1 MSKSMNKYH
10 KCIQELGKLPGWV
23 KVGALAV
30 GVGVGGGGWS
40 PSDGQYARAGKYKVQ
55 IKSQEPVESGPS
67 GWVDFEVMDENTGV
81 MGSCRWFV
89 EQRNR
94 AITVTKSKNL
104 NRVKGKLCLRSYC
117 DLQLEVGGGS
127 FAQLPKFDNRLSVKG
142 GTKSDILH
150 ITSDREIFVPKDE
163 VLQARELVV
172 EDTLFNAEGGL
183 DCCTVCFL
191 RLKRPSHMSC
201 GGALM

>member
-30 GVGVGGGGWS
+30 GVGVGGWS
-40 PSDGQYARAGKYKVQ
+40 PGGGMSKGVEKVWAGKCKVQ

-81 MGSCRWFV
+81 TGSCRWLV

-94 AITVTKSKNL
+94 AITVMKSKNFES
-104 NRVKGKLCLRSYC
+104 RQG
-117 DLQLEVGGGS
+117 
-127 FAQLPKFDNRLSVKG
+127 
-142 GTKSDILH
+142 
-150 ITSDREIFVPKDE
+150 
-163 VLQARELVV
+163 
-172 EDTLFNAEGGL
+172 
-183 DCCTVCFL
+183 
-191 RLKRPSHMSC
+191 
-201 GGALM
+201 